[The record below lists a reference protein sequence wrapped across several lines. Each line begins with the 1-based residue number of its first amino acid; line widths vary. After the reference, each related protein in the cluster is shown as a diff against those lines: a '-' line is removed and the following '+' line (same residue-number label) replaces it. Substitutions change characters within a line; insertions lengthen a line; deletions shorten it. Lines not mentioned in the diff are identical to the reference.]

1 MIKNTSMMTETGCVR
16 KVNQDAIYA
25 EVKGSVGIFVVAD
38 GMGGHSRGEYAS
50 NTIITNV
57 ASWWEKLNKEVGNG
71 VLQAVAESCKKIIE
85 RTNSELYHE
94 FSAANQIGGSTVVI
108 LIIWGNDYV
117 VEWVGDSRAYI
128 AKDNM
133 MDALTI
139 DDVWEN
145 LPEVKA
151 NYTKEQIESN
161 RNKGKLACAVGAKEY
176 IEVNMANGTLN
187 KKDTFVLCSDGLYKY
202 CDEKKINKVVCQYQ
216 FLKKADGISRQ
227 LQKEI
232 IRNGAKDNY
241 SVIVCKTERE

>member
-1 MIKNTSMMTETGCVR
+1 MIKNAAMMTDTGSVR
-16 KVNQDAIYA
+16 KVNQDAVYA
-25 EVKGSVGIFVVAD
+25 QAHNSMGIFVVAD

-50 NTIITNV
+50 ATIVNMI
-57 ASWWEKLNKEVGNG
+57 ADWWESLPKQLDAYNITY
-71 VLQAVAESCKKIIE
+71 LAEECKNIIE
-85 RTNSELYHE
+85 QINTNLYFE
-94 FSAANQIGGSTVVI
+94 FSSANQIGGSTVVI

-133 MDALTI
+133 MNALTI

-151 NYTKEQIESN
+151 NYTPEEINSHS
-161 RNKGKLACAVGAKEY
+161 NKGKLACAVGAKA
-176 IEVNMANGTLN
+176 EVEVKLATGSLS

-202 CDEKKINKVVCQYQ
+202 CDEKKITKVVCQYQ
-216 FLKKADGISRQ
+216 FLKKSNEISKQ

-241 SVIVCKTERE
+241 SVIVCKTQRE